1 MRKIDSLRVLS
12 ISGLWVLF
20 LSLSP
25 IAYAATSNS
34 SLLSSASAMN
44 QNSDVITLAEADSE
58 AEADVIDEERPRS
71 GTLVLPAAADDKK
84 SEKKCM
90 TVCQRWGQECMIDPR
105 TGVRKCRRSC
115 KEFGQE
121 CF

>member
-1 MRKIDSLRVLS
+1 MQKFKFSGILS
-12 ISGLWVLF
+12 ILGLCALLVTVSSVA
-20 LSLSP
+20 LS
-25 IAYAATSNS
+25 ATDNQDWLYSTESTNQGLD
-34 SLLSSASAMN
+34 LLMLT
-44 QNSDVITLAEADSE
+44 QSE
-58 AEADVIDEERPRS
+58 KHAVEDEQPRS
-71 GTLVLPAAADDKK
+71 GSLVLPAAAEEEK

-105 TGVRKCRRSC
+105 GVRKCRRTC